1 MINDYNMLSG
11 IQKVAILF
19 SVVGESFAMSLVKG
33 LSKTEI
39 RKIRSTVREIGP
51 VSFSVKKQVMEEF
64 YFGFL
69 SEQFQTEKNDGPLTP
84 FNFLKELTDE
94 QLVAVLNKEDPP
106 VIAMMLAQLEPE
118 KRMFVLD
125 KVPATEKGK
134 ILIELGSL
142 DDIPLEGIVEVAR
155 RLEEKSAFLPR
166 TVDFSRGG
174 GKDIADIIG
183 NMETADEEKYLQAI
197 ANEDPD
203 LMKEVKK
210 YHLTFDD
217 IMEKFPDS
225 IMRDLMNAID
235 LTDVAMALKGIDQEK
250 IDCIISNLPQKK
262 QAMFEPVEGAVPKR
276 DVDGARKKVV
286 VAAKEM
292 EKEGAFSMEDFAEGG
307 SDMVE

>member
-11 IQKVAILF
+11 LQKVAILF
-19 SVVGESFAMSLVKG
+19 SVVGESFALSLVKG

-51 VSFSVKKQVMEEF
+51 VAFSVKKQVMEEF

-94 QLVAVLNKEDPP
+94 QLVAVLDKEDPP

-183 NMETADEEKYLQAI
+183 NMNTADEEKYLQAI

-217 IMEKFPDS
+217 IMEKFPDN
-225 IMRDLMNAID
+225 IMRDLMNAVD

-250 IDCIISNLPQKK
+250 IDGIIGNLPQKK

-276 DVDGARKKVV
+276 DVDSARKKVV

>member
-1 MINDYNMLSG
+1 MINDYNMISG
-11 IQKVAILF
+11 LQKVAILF
-19 SVVGESFAMSLVKG
+19 SVVGESFALSLVKG

-51 VSFSVKKQVMEEF
+51 VAFSVKKQVMEEF

-94 QLVAVLNKEDPP
+94 QLVAVLDKEDPP

-217 IMEKFPDS
+217 IMEKFPDN
-225 IMRDLMNAID
+225 IMRDLMNAVD

-250 IDCIISNLPQKK
+250 IDGIIGNLPQKK

-276 DVDGARKKVV
+276 DVDSARKKVV

>member
-1 MINDYNMLSG
+1 MLSG

-94 QLVAVLNKEDPP
+94 QLVAVLDKEDPP
-106 VIAMMLAQLEPE
+106 VIAMMLAQLDPE

-142 DDIPLEGIVEVAR
+142 DNIPLEGIVEVAR

-217 IMEKFPDS
+217 IMEKFPDN

-250 IDCIISNLPQKK
+250 IDGIISNLPQKK

>member
-11 IQKVAILF
+11 LQKVAILF
-19 SVVGESFAMSLVKG
+19 SVVGESFALSLVKG

-51 VSFSVKKQVMEEF
+51 VAFSVKKQVMEEF

-94 QLVAVLNKEDPP
+94 QLVAVLDKEDPP

-183 NMETADEEKYLQAI
+183 NMDTADEEKYLQAI

-217 IMEKFPDS
+217 IMEKFPDN
-225 IMRDLMNAID
+225 IMRDLMNAVD

-250 IDCIISNLPQKK
+250 VDGIIGNLPQKK

-276 DVDGARKKVV
+276 DVDSARKKVV

>member
-94 QLVAVLNKEDPP
+94 QLVAVLDKEDPP

-183 NMETADEEKYLQAI
+183 NMEAADEEKYLQAI

-235 LTDVAMALKGIDQEK
+235 LTDVAMALKGIDQDK
-250 IDCIISNLPQKK
+250 IDGIISNLPQKK

>member
-94 QLVAVLNKEDPP
+94 QLVAVLDKEDPP

-250 IDCIISNLPQKK
+250 IDGIISNLPQKK

>member
-94 QLVAVLNKEDPP
+94 QLVAVLDKEDPP
-106 VIAMMLAQLEPE
+106 VIAMMLAQLDPE

-142 DDIPLEGIVEVAR
+142 DNIPLEGIVEVAR

-217 IMEKFPDS
+217 IMEKFPDN

-250 IDCIISNLPQKK
+250 VDGIISNLPQKK

>member
-250 IDCIISNLPQKK
+250 IDGIISNLPQKK

>member
-94 QLVAVLNKEDPP
+94 QLVAVLDKEDPP
-106 VIAMMLAQLEPE
+106 VIAMMLAQLDPE

-142 DDIPLEGIVEVAR
+142 DNIPLEGIVEVAR

-217 IMEKFPDS
+217 IMEKFPDN

-250 IDCIISNLPQKK
+250 IDGIISNLPQKK

>member
-94 QLVAVLNKEDPP
+94 QLVAVLDKEDPP
-106 VIAMMLAQLEPE
+106 VIAMMLAQLDPE

-142 DDIPLEGIVEVAR
+142 DNIPLEGIVEVAR

-217 IMEKFPDS
+217 IMEKFPDN

-235 LTDVAMALKGIDQEK
+235 LTDVAMALKGID
-250 IDCIISNLPQKK
+250 
-262 QAMFEPVEGAVPKR
+262 
-276 DVDGARKKVV
+276 
-286 VAAKEM
+286 
-292 EKEGAFSMEDFAEGG
+292 
-307 SDMVE
+307 

>member
-11 IQKVAILF
+11 LQKVAILF
-19 SVVGESFAMSLVKG
+19 SVVGESFALSLVKG

-51 VSFSVKKQVMEEF
+51 VAFSVKKQVMEEF

-94 QLVAVLNKEDPP
+94 QLVAVLDKEDPP

-183 NMETADEEKYLQAI
+183 NMNTADEEKYLQAI

-217 IMEKFPDS
+217 IMEKFPDN
-225 IMRDLMNAID
+225 IMRDLMNAVD

-250 IDCIISNLPQKK
+250 IDGIIGNLPQKK

-276 DVDGARKKVV
+276 DVDSARKKVV
-286 VAAKEM
+286 VAAKDM

>member
-94 QLVAVLNKEDPP
+94 QLVAVLDKEVPP

-250 IDCIISNLPQKK
+250 IDGIISNLPQKK

>member
-11 IQKVAILF
+11 LQKVAILF
-19 SVVGESFAMSLVKG
+19 SVVGESFALSLVKG

-51 VSFSVKKQVMEEF
+51 VAFSVKKQVMEEF

-94 QLVAVLNKEDPP
+94 QLVAVLDKEDPP

-183 NMETADEEKYLQAI
+183 NMDTADEEKYLQAI

-217 IMEKFPDS
+217 IMEKFPDN
-225 IMRDLMNAID
+225 IMRDLMNAVD

-250 IDCIISNLPQKK
+250 IDGIIGNLPQKK

-276 DVDGARKKVV
+276 DVDSARKKVV

>member
-94 QLVAVLNKEDPP
+94 QLVAVLDKEDPP

-183 NMETADEEKYLQAI
+183 NMEAADEEKYLQAI

-250 IDCIISNLPQKK
+250 IDGIISNLPQKK